1 MESLCEPTGSQRSY
15 APSVLGLGERRYD
28 AEASSV
34 IFPPWHCVRAQHRQH
49 IEPSP
54 PTQVGFLR
62 GSVLCCR
69 GGPEG
74 ISGRGSPRHRRSAAS
89 PAPVG
94 KARLPGWWGVGRDPG
109 GQTAPSPP
117 PPKGPRAPGSPATTP
132 RGSSPRRSRRWTST
146 PKRGAGGGQ
155 AGVTRPLKFEVW
167 SLKFGIRGAG
177 TADSY
182 LDLAWICSDLSPGC
196 VPSKGPPR
204 GRTDPKRLNSWPHPF
219 SAFLLFNQ
227 DPRSCPTLRGS
238 SWRPSQ
244 TEVYDR

>member
-1 MESLCEPTGSQRSY
+1 MGRCL
-15 APSVLGLGERRYD
+15 V
-28 AEASSV
+28 AEEG
-34 IFPPWHCVRAQHRQH
+34 R
-49 IEPSP
+49 
-54 PTQVGFLR
+54 R
-62 GSVLCCR
+62 GSVGVAPPATAEAPPLPHRSERPDCPD
-69 GGPEG
+69 GGVWGETPVV
-74 ISGRGSPRHRRSAAS
+74 RR
-89 PAPVG
+89 
-94 KARLPGWWGVGRDPG
+94 RRR
-109 GQTAPSPP
+109 P

-238 SWRPSQ
+238 NWRPSQ